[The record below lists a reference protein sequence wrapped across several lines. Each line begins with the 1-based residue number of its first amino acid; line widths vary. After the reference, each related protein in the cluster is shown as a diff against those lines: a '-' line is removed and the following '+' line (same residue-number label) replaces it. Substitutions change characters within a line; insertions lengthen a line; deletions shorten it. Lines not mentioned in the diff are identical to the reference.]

1 MTRIG
6 LLYTVI
12 RRDEKMLLGAL
23 TDRGVD
29 TVTIDERE
37 VSAVVNG
44 RPPIDIDVLLHR
56 GLSHYQAVPLL
67 QLFEHA
73 GVPCVNGS
81 AVTATCGSKLAT
93 SLALEAHGVSQPAVR
108 VAFGPEA
115 ALASIEELGYPVVLK
130 PDVGSWGRLVT
141 KVNDRDGAEAVLEH
155 RSVLGSSQHAVT
167 YIQEYVAKPGR
178 DIRSF
183 VVGSECIAAIYR
195 TSPHWITNTARGG
208 TVAACPATGEVAEL
222 SVAAA
227 RAVGGGV
234 VAVDLLESDRGL
246 LVNEVNHTM
255 EFKNS
260 VEPTGVDIPGAI
272 VDYVLGIAAEACR
285 G

>member
-1 MTRIG
+1 MTTVG

-12 RRDEKMLLGAL
+12 RRDEKLLLAEL
-23 TDRGVD
+23 EARGVA
-29 TVTIDERE
+29 TVSVDERS

-44 RPPIDIDVLLHR
+44 RPPVEVDVLLHR

-73 GVPCVNGS
+73 GIPCVNGS

-93 SLALEAHGVSQPAVR
+93 SLALEARGVPQPAVR

-115 ALASIEELGYPVVLK
+115 ALAAIEELGYPVVLK

-155 RSVLGSSQHAVT
+155 RSVLGSSQHSVF

-183 VVGSECIAAIYR
+183 VVGEECIAAIYR
-195 TSPHWITNTARGG
+195 TSAHWITNTARGG
-208 TVAACPATGEVAEL
+208 TVTACPATGEVAEL

-234 VAVDLLESDRGL
+234 VAVDLLESGRGL

-260 VEPTGVDIPGAI
+260 VEPTGVNIPGAI
-272 VDYVLGIAAEACR
+272 VDHVLGTAAAAR
-285 G
+285 HG